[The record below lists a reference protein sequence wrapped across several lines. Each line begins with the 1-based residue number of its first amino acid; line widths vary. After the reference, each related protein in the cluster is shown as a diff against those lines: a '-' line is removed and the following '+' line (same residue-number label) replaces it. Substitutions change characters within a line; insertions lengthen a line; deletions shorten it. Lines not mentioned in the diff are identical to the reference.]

1 MLINFFQKNKGDMK
15 STSGHWGAFH
25 YLLFNLVNKFSYYQR
40 LDLPPPLLKLLF
52 LRILAFLA
60 FLHSGHLVG
69 SFVNPFSA

>member
-1 MLINFFQKNKGDMK
+1 MK
-15 STSGHWGAFH
+15 STSNTGMNFTTS
-25 YLLFNLVNKFSYYQR
+25 YLFFFNKFSYYQR